1 MLHSEGLSNAAYCGS
16 VHERS
21 RQHSGQLV
29 SSLHM
34 FRANPHL
41 ASSQHSDIA
50 GLPLDRHQRIREPS
64 PYGDWS
70 VLRRYTLR
78 TQLILTAAHALL
90 ARFGPT
96 KNAKKMSTKNRA
108 IGDTEDK
115 FQAALA
121 TYTKAG
127 NKTAAMQRL
136 WNAAYGIGGEGA
148 VASMAATI
156 ECARR
161 MGFEEGQR
169 SGFEEG
175 RQAGEKDALSM
186 DAFEVS
192 FAAGKMS
199 GIAMGMELGRETE
212 TQRWTDSGHFEGGT
226 CRAFGNAAV
235 VDSLPPPQSLP
246 LDNDAYTFLVHTGFS
261 WTDDAE
267 SLPIHSVLVVSPQ
280 PRDFSN
286 LRTGSRNAFNT
297 LQWWHAR
304 YHGAQTQ
311 SRRLQRLRVHS
322 SATTNQHGLPH
333 LTRPRLDLAPQSKPS
348 GDERFSILEL
358 LAWVWTPQ

>member
-1 MLHSEGLSNAAYCGS
+1 
-16 VHERS
+16 
-21 RQHSGQLV
+21 
-29 SSLHM
+29 
-34 FRANPHL
+34 
-41 ASSQHSDIA
+41 
-50 GLPLDRHQRIREPS
+50 
-64 PYGDWS
+64 
-70 VLRRYTLR
+70 
-78 TQLILTAAHALL
+78 
-90 ARFGPT
+90 
-96 KNAKKMSTKNRA
+96 MSTKNRA

-127 NKTAAMQRL
+127 HKTAAMRRL

-156 ECARR
+156 ERARR
-161 MGFEEGQR
+161 MGFEEGRR

-199 GIAMGMELGRETE
+199 GIATGMELGREAE
-212 TQRWTDSGHFEGGT
+212 TQRWTDGGHFEGGT

-246 LDNDAYTFLVHTGFS
+246 LDNDARTFPVLGAFPVQHTGFN
-261 WTDDAE
+261 WADNAE

-280 PRDFSN
+280 PRDFSD
-286 LRTGSRNAFNT
+286 LRTGSRNAFDT
-297 LQWWHAR
+297 LQRLHAR
-304 YHGAQTQ
+304 YHGAQTRG
-311 SRRLQRLRVHS
+311 RRPQRLRVHS

-333 LTRPRLDLAPQSKPS
+333 STRPRLDLAPRSKPS

-358 LAWVWTPQ
+358 LAWVWMVVHRYLQGHVGAG